1 MNGDINIFLF
11 HRIDDVSGFKN
22 VIVTPD
28 ETSVGVLVKNSK
40 VFAEGYNKHKIKAKM
55 LGNLDSFNSLA
66 YLEVQVDAL
75 TRALLQ
81 LQESGKINED
91 IIDLLQSGDRVSV
104 LKVKTLEKCK
114 EEITK
119 HKTNVRNLQKKFYD
133 EK

>member
-1 MNGDINIFLF
+1 
-11 HRIDDVSGFKN
+11 
-22 VIVTPD
+22 
-28 ETSVGVLVKNSK
+28 
-40 VFAEGYNKHKIKAKM
+40 M

-81 LQESGKINED
+81 LQESGKISED
-91 IIDLLQSGDRVSV
+91 IVDLLQVGDKASV
-104 LKVKTLEKCK
+104 LNVKTLEKCE

-133 EK
+133 AK